1 MHSRRSVSA
10 LHSIGGCSFCL
21 IDIPFRMDDDLSGQG
36 PQVDPS
42 GLLRSSLIAG
52 PPSSAKISG
61 LDLLVTIRLAAIH
74 CLGGSF
80 RPVDG
85 MPSRIL
91 GRRSR
96 SRPAAAKRAANG
108 GGLEGDRWS
117 RNNAETIGRAPNVG
131 QCPSRQVPTSIHQD
145 IFGSPIEWFLPSLIV
160 TSSACSCRFRG
171 SLRGQDIACP
181 TMVSES
187 CGVSM

>member
-1 MHSRRSVSA
+1 MWTASRVNWQLGHASA
-10 LHSIGGCSFCL
+10 
-21 IDIPFRMDDDLSGQG
+21 
-36 PQVDPS
+36 
-42 GLLRSSLIAG
+42 LRSSLIAG
-52 PPSSAKISG
+52 PLSSAKISG
-61 LDLLVTIRLAAIH
+61 LDLLVIIRLAAIH

-80 RPVDG
+80 LPVDG

-91 GRRSR
+91 DQRSR

-131 QCPSRQVPTSIHQD
+131 QCPSRQVPTSTLQG
-145 IFGSPIEWFLPSLIV
+145 IFGSPTEWFLSSLIV

-171 SLRGQDIACP
+171 SLRGRDIARP

>member
-1 MHSRRSVSA
+1 MWTASRVNWQLGHASA
-10 LHSIGGCSFCL
+10 
-21 IDIPFRMDDDLSGQG
+21 
-36 PQVDPS
+36 
-42 GLLRSSLIAG
+42 LRSSLIAG
-52 PPSSAKISG
+52 PLSSAKISG

-80 RPVDG
+80 LPVDG

-91 GRRSR
+91 DQRSR

-131 QCPSRQVPTSIHQD
+131 QCPSRQVPTSTLQG
-145 IFGSPIEWFLPSLIV
+145 IFGSPTEWFLSSLIV

-171 SLRGQDIACP
+171 SLRGRDIARP